1 MVRKAARYAPMQPCQ
16 NSHQISKAP
25 YGQKDGWIKDGQN
38 SRGPPDKESSKYVD
52 RRTKASKGLVR
63 GPSNKQSVT

>member
-25 YGQKDGWIKDGQN
+25 YGQKDGWIKDGQEGLQI
-38 SRGPPDKESSKYVD
+38 R
-52 RRTKASKGLVR
+52 KA
-63 GPSNKQSVT
+63 PNT